1 MATGSIGQR
10 RMGRH
15 PELPTKQ
22 AQLLKRQ
29 RGKCGWCELYFTR
42 EDVLEVDHIIP
53 KALGGGN
60 GLDNLQLLHRHC
72 HDQKT
77 EGDGSSSARKKRSTY
92 DKGQTVEEPD
102 DSETVTS
109 GAEDELGR

>member
-77 EGDGSSSARKKRSTY
+77 EVDGSSSARKKRSTY

>member
-1 MATGSIGQR
+1 
-10 RMGRH
+10 MGHH

-29 RGKCGWCELYFTR
+29 RGKCAWCGLYFTP

-53 KALGGGN
+53 KAVGGGN
-60 GLDNLQLLHRHC
+60 VLVNLQLLHRHC

-77 EGDGSSSARKKRSTY
+77 GVDGSTSGKRRSTY

-109 GAEDELGR
+109 GSEDELGR